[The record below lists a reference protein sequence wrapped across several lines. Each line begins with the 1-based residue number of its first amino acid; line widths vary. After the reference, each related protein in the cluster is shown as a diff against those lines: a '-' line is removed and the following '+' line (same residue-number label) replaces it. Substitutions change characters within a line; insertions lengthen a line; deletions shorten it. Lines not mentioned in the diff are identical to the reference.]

1 MMKGLILVS
10 FALVTMANAICPC
23 ADSTRPSCKD
33 ESKPRPVPTCKDGN
47 RPVCSNDKPPA
58 KPTCNG
64 IALSESLVCQDG
76 SPLNTTSFPP
86 CTEWKK
92 PKCKD
97 GSKVLC
103 EDGSRPGRPRFG
115 RPLCPC
121 EDGNRPSCKDGSK
134 PRPVPTCKDG
144 NSPVCSDSNA
154 PPAKPT
160 CNGTALAESLVCQDG
175 SPLNTSTFPPCADWK
190 KPTCKDGVSKVLCAD
205 GSRPGR
211 RQPWTRPGFGRP
223 GIGRPGFGRPGI
235 FGGFGRPGV
244 FGGRPGPF
252 GKYTNVFS

>member
-86 CTEWKK
+86 CTDWKK

-121 EDGNRPSCKDGSK
+121 EDG
-134 PRPVPTCKDG
+134 
-144 NSPVCSDSNA
+144 
-154 PPAKPT
+154 
-160 CNGTALAESLVCQDG
+160 
-175 SPLNTSTFPPCADWK
+175 
-190 KPTCKDGVSKVLCAD
+190 VSKVLCAD

-223 GIGRPGFGRPGI
+223 GI

-252 GKYTNVFS
+252 GK